1 MKCHKMWHLG
11 NKYLQCNQ
19 FNYQKSF
26 SACENFWTCCSN
38 TNPCKIDEGDCDRDD
53 HCTENLRCGV
63 GNCGSKYP
71 NNSDC
76 CEQKGKHIVIRN
88 DCSLKFWNL
97 KLKQNTE
104 SLVLFHRPKEHCI
117 SSDKKSNIKEGP
129 FQIYNNTKKR
139 VPSMKN
145 DDQSFFLFS
154 FSPKFT
160 FDVCTIKKSPRHC
173 LPPSVLS
180 CLPCFTGPKAKKM

>member
-76 CEQKGKHIVIRN
+76 CEQKGKQFVIRN
-88 DCSLKFWNL
+88 D
-97 KLKQNTE
+97 
-104 SLVLFHRPKEHCI
+104 
-117 SSDKKSNIKEGP
+117 
-129 FQIYNNTKKR
+129 
-139 VPSMKN
+139 
-145 DDQSFFLFS
+145 
-154 FSPKFT
+154 
-160 FDVCTIKKSPRHC
+160 
-173 LPPSVLS
+173 
-180 CLPCFTGPKAKKM
+180 